1 MQRIL
6 PETAASL
13 KKMPI
18 IACTD
23 RERRLSE
30 SKKTCEGRLGPCGF
44 GAQMMEYAMTTSC
57 SENQQSTLSRIFC
70 RERLPIVLLLTVLI
84 GTLCAG
90 LFFTISTHT
99 KLERLL
105 ARDIR
110 AETLAKDISYLDEVL
125 TMSARTYVF
134 TGEAEWKQRYADHV
148 PILDQVLAESFSYVG
163 TETQKQFLDQTDR
176 ANKKL
181 IELEEQSMRLAEQ
194 GKTREAAEILFGE
207 TFRENKALYAD
218 GVQKLIE
225 KVEQNVAELVE
236 EKLHESD
243 TNAVFL
249 AISILVS
256 AIIAVFMV
264 RKMGA
269 WQDEQIEQQENL
281 KLAKEEAEEASRAKS
296 EFLANMS
303 HEIRTPMNGIIGT
316 TSLMTATELS
326 KKQQEYVATIRN
338 SSESLLQL
346 INDILDF
353 SKIEAGKL
361 DFEILPFDLEILMEE
376 VRSVMSVH
384 VKEGVEFQ
392 IAWQKDAPRYVQGDS
407 GRIRQVL
414 FNLVSNAIKFTEEGH
429 VRISVDAIGERN
441 GKQEFRVAVKDSGI
455 GIPADKLDYIFDKF
469 SQAEESTTRKFGG
482 TGLGLAI
489 CSKLVE
495 KMDGTIGVDSVFGE
509 GATFWF
515 TMSLALST
523 AEEAGEN
530 AGSDEIDVKNLRFD
544 KTKILLVE
552 DNTVNQIIATEM
564 LKQFGCQIT
573 PAANGKEAVERNS
586 KQEFDLI
593 LMDCQMPEMDGFE
606 ATGVIRK
613 RENEKN
619 LPATPIVAL
628 TANAMKGDRDKCFA
642 AGMDDYVSKPVK
654 KETLAAA
661 ILKWLPE
668 KVARDEED
676 ERATF
681 VA

>member
-1 MQRIL
+1 
-6 PETAASL
+6 
-13 KKMPI
+13 
-18 IACTD
+18 
-23 RERRLSE
+23 
-30 SKKTCEGRLGPCGF
+30 
-44 GAQMMEYAMTTSC
+44 MTTSC

>member
-1 MQRIL
+1 
-6 PETAASL
+6 
-13 KKMPI
+13 
-18 IACTD
+18 
-23 RERRLSE
+23 
-30 SKKTCEGRLGPCGF
+30 
-44 GAQMMEYAMTTSC
+44 MTTSD
-57 SENQQSTLSRIFC
+57 SENLFSTLSRIFC

-84 GTLCAG
+84 GTLCVG
-90 LFFTISTHT
+90 LYFTINTHT

-134 TGEAEWKQRYADHV
+134 TGEAEWKQRYTDHV
-148 PILDQVLAESFSYVG
+148 PILDQVFAESFSYVG

-194 GKTREAAEILFGE
+194 GRTREAAEILFGE
-207 TFRENKALYAD
+207 TFKENKRLYAD
-218 GVQKLIE
+218 GVQRLLE
-225 KVEQNVAELVE
+225 KVQQNVDRIVQ
-236 EKLHESD
+236 EKIHESD

-269 WQDEQIEQQENL
+269 WQDEQIEQQKNL
-281 KLAKEEAEEASRAKS
+281 KLAKDEAEEASRAKS

-316 TSLMTATELS
+316 TSLMTGTELS

-392 IAWQKDAPRYVQGDS
+392 IVWPKDTPRYVQGDS

-414 FNLVSNAIKFTEEGH
+414 FNLVSNAIKFTEKGH
-429 VRISVDAIGERN
+429 VRISVDATGEKD

-495 KMDGTIGVDSVFGE
+495 KMDGTIGVDSVFGD

-530 AGSDEIDVKNLRFD
+530 ASSDEIDVKNLRFD
-544 KTKILLVE
+544 NAKILLVE

-573 PAANGKEAVERNS
+573 PAANGKEAVERYSN
-586 KQEFDLI
+586 QEFDLI

-619 LPATPIVAL
+619 LPATPIIAL

-668 KVARDEED
+668 KAARDD
-676 ERATF
+676 EGERGEA